1 MARTKT
7 YSFGASKREAH
18 DATEFYDRNLYGG
31 DLSSVFAQM
40 DSIVAEQTTKTVM
53 NKPREEWTNRIFNHT
68 SEDMMHV
75 PNNAVGLAF
84 TSPPY
89 NVGKDFDEDLGLAEY
104 LTLITQVAAEV
115 YRVLTPGG
123 RYVINLANLGRKP
136 YIPLHSYFYAIH
148 SALGFQT
155 AGEIIW
161 QKGKGMNGSCA
172 WGSWMS
178 AKSPRLRDIHEY
190 LLVLAKE
197 DFSRPDK
204 GTSNISKEEFMSG
217 TLSVWNIPPE
227 SAKKVGH
234 PAPFPLELADR
245 VIRLFSYEDD
255 VILDPFCGSGTT
267 CLAASLSGRAYVGYD
282 VVPEY
287 CDLARKRIETRT

>member
-7 YSFGASKREAH
+7 YSFGTSSREAH
-18 DATEFYDRNLYGG
+18 DASEFYNRNIYGN
-31 DLSSVFAQM
+31 DLFPVFAQI
-40 DSIVAEQTTKTVM
+40 SAVIGNRVTKKVEQR
-53 NKPREEWTNRIFNHT
+53 PLGEWTNRIFCHT
-68 SEDMMHV
+68 SEDMCHI
-75 PNNAVGLAF
+75 PDGAVGLAF

-89 NVGKDFDEDLGLAEY
+89 NVGKDFDEDLGLLEY
-104 LTLITQVAAEV
+104 LTLIAHVAAEV

-136 YIPLHSYFYAIH
+136 YIPLHAYFYGIH
-148 SALGFQT
+148 TALGFQP

-178 AKSPRLRDIHEY
+178 AKSPRLRDVHEY
-190 LLVLAKE
+190 LLVFTKE
-197 DFSRPDK
+197 GFSRPEK
-204 GTSNISKEEFMSG
+204 GESDITREDFMAG
-217 TLSVWNIPPE
+217 TLSLWNILPE

-234 PAPFPLELADR
+234 PAPFPVELADR
-245 VIRLFSYEDD
+245 VIRLFSYTDD

-267 CLAASLSGRAYVGYD
+267 CLAAALSGRPYVGYD
-282 VVPEY
+282 IAPEY
-287 CDLARKRIETRT
+287 CDLSEKRIATGK